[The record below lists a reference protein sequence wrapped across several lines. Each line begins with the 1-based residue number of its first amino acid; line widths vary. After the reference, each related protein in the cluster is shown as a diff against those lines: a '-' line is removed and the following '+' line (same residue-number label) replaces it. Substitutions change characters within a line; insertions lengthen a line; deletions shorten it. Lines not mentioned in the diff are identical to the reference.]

1 MQVAQYKHRGYSI
14 SISIKRFD
22 DKVKVETEILL
33 PPNVDDRDD
42 RSLAGGTDSVSVAAL
57 EDIHKEAFESAKRTI
72 DVLIAEQSAP
82 RDAR

>member
-1 MQVAQYKHRGYSI
+1 MPQYKHRGYSI

-22 DKVKVETEILL
+22 DKVKVETEIFW
-33 PPNVDDRDD
+33 PSTTEDRDGD
-42 RSLAGGTDSVSVAAL
+42 RSLSGDTDSVSVAAL

-82 RDAR
+82 RDARR